1 MWENHESSK
10 SIWRYAQWQNGDFH
24 CHATVDMWKSRFFKN
39 RSGAYLVSI
48 LEVFGVAERRKRVA
62 RRGSSGALWNVWA
75 RPKTLN
81 FITIQARER
90 LRQDVKWTCNF
101 RQNTV
106 FIAILAPNGF
116 RRGIWKKCQNFEVH
130 MALLAKPFLWF
141 SKIFIEI
148 WKSTYGNSRWSPT
161 GGKVII
167 SWEL

>member
-1 MWENHESSK
+1 M
-10 SIWRYAQWQNGDFH
+10 QNGDFH

-48 LEVFGVAERRKRVA
+48 LKVFGVAERGKRDA

-90 LRQDVKWTCNF
+90 LRQDDKWTWIF
-101 RQNTV
+101 GQNTV

-116 RRGIWKKCQNFEVH
+116 RSGIWKKCQNFEVH
-130 MALLAKPFLWF
+130 MALLAKAFQWF
-141 SKIFIEI
+141 SMILIEI
-148 WKSTYGNSRWSPT
+148 RKSTYGNSRWSPR

-167 SWEL
+167 SWDS